1 MDDKDDD
8 EEEEEGR
15 RACSGEVLSLTQLPP
30 TTTTAAGGGGGHPSL
45 LVVEKKRGTWRLS
58 DEAKQRLI
66 AFCVGV
72 VHGSGAPGGV
82 LGVLPAV
89 QVRRLIRTC
98 SLGYGGAGREE
109 AEEGRKRRRNVISA
123 APEQPQLPLQ

>member
-1 MDDKDDD
+1 MDDKED
-8 EEEEEGR
+8 EEEEQGR
-15 RACSGEVLSLTQLPP
+15 RACSGEVLSLTTPP
-30 TTTTAAGGGGGHPSL
+30 AGGGGPPSL

-89 QVRRLIRTC
+89 QVRGRQ
-98 SLGYGGAGREE
+98 GGG
-109 AEEGRKRRRNVISA
+109 
-123 APEQPQLPLQ
+123 